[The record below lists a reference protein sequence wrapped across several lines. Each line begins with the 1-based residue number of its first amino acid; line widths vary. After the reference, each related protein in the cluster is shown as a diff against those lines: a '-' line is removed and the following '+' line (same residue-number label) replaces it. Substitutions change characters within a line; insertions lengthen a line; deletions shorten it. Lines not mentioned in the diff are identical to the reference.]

1 MSMREGADE
10 AWSSKYHSVHKRC
23 VCVCV
28 CSAHNEQMH
37 ASYEGREHRYSQ
49 HLGMVKDWEMTQM
62 T

>member
-1 MSMREGADE
+1 MRHGARNITL
-10 AWSSKYHSVHKRC
+10 STRG